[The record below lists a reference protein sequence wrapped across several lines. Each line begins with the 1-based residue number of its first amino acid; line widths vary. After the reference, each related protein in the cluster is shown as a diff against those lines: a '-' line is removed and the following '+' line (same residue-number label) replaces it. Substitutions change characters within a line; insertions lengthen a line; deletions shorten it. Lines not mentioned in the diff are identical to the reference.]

1 MTKERSVTIPLDY
14 PLQLADRRLDGITM
28 RRPTMGDLIDHP
40 VRDGLDY
47 LGEIRLFATLCGL
60 HEDDLRMMDSE
71 DYLKLQLQYASFRGA
86 KQSENTPGDDAAA
99 R

>member
-28 RRPTMGDLIDHP
+28 RRPTMGDLIDNP
-40 VRDGLDY
+40 VRDGSDFI
-47 LGEIRLFATLCGL
+47 GEIRLFATLCGL

-71 DYLKLQLQYASFRGA
+71 DYLKLQLQYASFRGG
-86 KQSENTPGDDAAA
+86 KQPEKTPGDDAAA

>member
-1 MTKERSVTIPLDY
+1 MAKEKNVTIALDW
-14 PLQLADRRLDGITM
+14 PVQLADRKLDSVTM

-40 VRDGLDY
+40 VRDGSDFI
-47 LGEIRLFATLCGL
+47 GEIRLFATLCGL

-86 KQSENTPGDDAAA
+86 KQPENTSGDDAAA

>member
-1 MTKERSVTIPLDY
+1 MAKEKNVTIALDY
-14 PLQLADRRLDGITM
+14 PIQLADRELESVTM
-28 RRPTMGDLIDHP
+28 RRPTMGDLIDNP

-47 LGEIRLFATLCGL
+47 RGEMRLFSALCDL

-71 DYLKLQLQYASFRGA
+71 DYLKLQLQYVSFRGA
-86 KQSENTPGDDAAA
+86 KQPENTQGDDAAA